1 MGSRLMPVT
10 AKIRSRLRP
19 LRASRIFH
27 TFDLLKKRDNGGHS
41 GNARHGSAQI
51 RNACADRNVVFIEKK
66 EPLGTA
72 GGVKACEGLVD
83 GAFLVIS
90 GDAITDIDL
99 GAAVAFHKGRQCGDG
114 RSERSQIAFR
124 IRCLSDGR

>member
-10 AKIRSRLRP
+10 AKIPKP
-19 LRASRIFH
+19 LAPVAGKPCIFH
-27 TFDLLKKRDNGGHS
+27 TFDLLKKNGITEVI
-41 GNARHGSAQI
+41 ATVRHGSAQI
-51 RNACADRNVVFIEKK
+51 RNACADRNVVFIEEK

-83 GAFLVIS
+83 GDFLVIS

-99 GAAVAFHKGRQCGDG
+99 GAAVAFHKGHGG
-114 RSERSQIAFR
+114 AATVV
-124 IRCLSDGR
+124 LSV